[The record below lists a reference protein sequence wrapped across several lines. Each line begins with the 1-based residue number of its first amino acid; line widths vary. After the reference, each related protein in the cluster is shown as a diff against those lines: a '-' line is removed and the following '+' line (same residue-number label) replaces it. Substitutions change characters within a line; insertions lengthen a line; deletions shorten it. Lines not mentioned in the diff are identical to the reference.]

1 MNSQIHFLNEAKRL
15 APKEKTQKTKSFL
28 SGKGNIF
35 WKEKIKKKI
44 ARNLSIK

>member
-1 MNSQIHFLNEAKRL
+1 MKQKRL
-15 APKEKTQKTKSFL
+15 APKREDTKTKSFL
-28 SGKGNIF
+28 SGKGDIF